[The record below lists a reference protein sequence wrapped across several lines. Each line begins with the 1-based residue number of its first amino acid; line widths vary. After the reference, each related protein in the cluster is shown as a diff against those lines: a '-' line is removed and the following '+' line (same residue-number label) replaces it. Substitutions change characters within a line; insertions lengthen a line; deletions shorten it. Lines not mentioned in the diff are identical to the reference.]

1 MQKTIIVLI
10 TLIALAM
17 GGLYSTFAQLGN
29 VEAETT
35 EHTSVNSFPYEM
47 PDVIMS
53 PMSGISLY

>member
-35 EHTSVNSFPYEM
+35 EHTSMNAFPYEM
-47 PDVIMS
+47 PNVVVD
-53 PMSGISLY
+53 PMSGIPLY

>member
-1 MQKTIIVLI
+1 MKKTIIVFI
-10 TLIALAM
+10 ILIAVTI

-35 EHTSVNSFPYEM
+35 EHTSINPFSYEM

-53 PMSGISLY
+53 PMPGVPLY

>member
-1 MQKTIIVLI
+1 MKKTIIVLI

-17 GGLYSTFAQLGN
+17 GGLYSTLAQFGN

-35 EHTSVNSFPYEM
+35 EHTSINPFSYEM

-53 PMSGISLY
+53 PMPGVPLY

>member
-1 MQKTIIVLI
+1 MKKTIIILI

-35 EHTSVNSFPYEM
+35 EHTSINPFSYEM

-53 PMSGISLY
+53 PMPGVSLY